1 MPLPWSHLAFFVV
14 TTFELS
20 NLCCSSCAL
29 WCFGAVLQKGDAR
42 IKGLDPSAP
51 LSVCTA
57 QFCSRASFERRS
69 IKHAAPS
76 QAGGGYSSS
85 ILAIYN
91 HSKGSATSEHPAGAG
106 EQVPAAW
113 LARAAALCRCVCSHA
128 TRWPEQPSGHRVAWE
143 VPGRGWSARKA
154 SLSGV

>member
-1 MPLPWSHLAFFVV
+1 MGRVSGFWRFLGKYLGTGPKIPYW
-14 TTFELS
+14 ELTGE
-20 NLCCSSCAL
+20 NR
-29 WCFGAVLQKGDAR
+29 DAR

-113 LARAAALCRCVCSHA
+113 LARAAALCRCVCPNA
-128 TRWPEQPSGHRVAWE
+128 T
-143 VPGRGWSARKA
+143 
-154 SLSGV
+154 

>member
-1 MPLPWSHLAFFVV
+1 MVTRCSPKWTHECQKYQLHHRSKWCPPPVPAFGPGITSTFWKVFSRFFWQFRVPWNTPSIPTQIFRR
-14 TTFELS
+14 
-20 NLCCSSCAL
+20 
-29 WCFGAVLQKGDAR
+29 DAC
-42 IKGLDPSAP
+42 IEGLDPSAP

-113 LARAAALCRCVCSHA
+113 LARAAALCRCVCPNA
-128 TRWPEQPSGHRVAWE
+128 T
-143 VPGRGWSARKA
+143 
-154 SLSGV
+154 